1 MNYWRYMVAAALLR
15 PFVVSAYSFLT
26 TGTTMQLNGISYY
39 VPPHA
44 VGKVPRDVF
53 EVNESIGL
61 LPITVLNT
69 HEQSL
74 SLDDVNNI
82 TATFSKTDDVYQLG
96 FSQGESP
103 YLRYCISEKC

>member
-1 MNYWRYMVAAALLR
+1 MVAAALLR
-15 PFVVSAYSFLT
+15 PFVVTAYSFST
-26 TGTTMQLNGISYY
+26 TGTTLQLNGIPYY

-44 VGKVPRDVF
+44 VGKVSRAVF
-53 EVNESIGL
+53 EVNENIGL

-74 SLDDVNNI
+74 SLDVVNNI

-96 FSQGESP
+96 FAQGKSP
-103 YLRYCISEKC
+103 YLRYCISAKC